1 MRQLLGDNV
10 LEDGILRQ
18 LFLQRLPQNIQL
30 ILASTPQT
38 VSLEDLSLLA
48 DKILEGASPHLSV
61 TALTPSIPPPTMH
74 DHNQQIAALQGQINQ
89 LTAQLQALSLNLIH
103 VIHLVFVDVVALIL
117 AFLGLRFPVH
127 LAALVCLH
135 TVGIMSVLA
144 LPPTNASHLVLFSL
158 THILQSLTLPLY
170 NSRKTSPPATSGDQS
185 SWLFHHQSPI
195 LHHRPSYW
203 YLFPR

>member
-1 MRQLLGDNV
+1 MPVLSFCQRGATILTPHWHYAPRDLLRILV
-10 LEDGILRQ
+10 L
-18 LFLQRLPQNIQL
+18 LFLC
-30 ILASTPQT
+30 
-38 VSLEDLSLLA
+38 SL
-48 DKILEGASPHLSV
+48 
-61 TALTPSIPPPTMH
+61 
-74 DHNQQIAALQGQINQ
+74 
-89 LTAQLQALSLNLIH
+89 LNLIH
-103 VIHLVFVDVVALIL
+103 VISLVFVDVVALVL

-158 THILQSLTLPLY
+158 THILQSLTLPLH

-195 LHHRPSYW
+195 LHHRPYYW
-203 YLFPR
+203 YSLPR